1 MSVTNHP
8 TWTKKTS
15 CFQHK
20 CFKTRQ
26 RSADRSQL
34 HAEDVS
40 VCIWSLMSWKQ
51 ITSSSLRISVLL
63 WSKIINCNLTNRRF
77 AHLYC
82 LPNSFLNGSKA
93 CWAAYMASL
102 TAFGPHA
109 HCKRAEQL
117 NLMNDRKGMRAKDV
131 KMCGKL
137 YSMSV
142 AVTLK
147 QRRWIDMDARMK

>member
-8 TWTKKTS
+8 TWTKKNIS

-26 RSADRSQL
+26 RSTDRSQL

-40 VCIWSLMSWKQ
+40 VCICLMSWKQ

-77 AHLYC
+77 AHLFC

-93 CWAAYMASL
+93 AYMASL
-102 TAFGPHA
+102 TVFGLHA
-109 HCKRAEQL
+109 HYKRAEQL

-147 QRRWIDMDARMK
+147 QRRWIDMDERMK